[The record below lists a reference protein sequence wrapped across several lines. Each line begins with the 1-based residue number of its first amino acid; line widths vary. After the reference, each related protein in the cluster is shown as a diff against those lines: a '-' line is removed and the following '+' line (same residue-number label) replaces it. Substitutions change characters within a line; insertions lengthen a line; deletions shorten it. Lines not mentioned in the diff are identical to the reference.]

1 MAPVALPDIDAT
13 TGEGYSVLQKGLFL
27 VAVVGCVVAYMRVSY
42 MRVNKKEKRFT
53 EKSMA

>member
-13 TGEGYSVLQKGLFL
+13 IVEGYSVLQKGLFL
-27 VAVVGCVVAYMRVSY
+27 VIVVSCVVVYMR
-42 MRVNKKEKRFT
+42 MRMNIKEKRFT